1 MKGTERFLRGRVNLD
16 LHLLQK
22 FPRRGDY
29 EEEGQIL
36 LRAFVPF
43 LACLVP
49 GSRSLSG
56 KSSPL
61 SESAAAAVALF
72 AILGKLSS
80 FLFVFQSFLPKS
92 VFL

>member
-36 LRAFVPF
+36 LKNPR
-43 LACLVP
+43 L
-49 GSRSLSG
+49 LSC
-56 KSSPL
+56 
-61 SESAAAAVALF
+61 
-72 AILGKLSS
+72 LSS
-80 FLFVFQSFLPKS
+80 SWI
-92 VFL
+92 